1 MTLGL
6 VWASLI
12 CQIFFST
19 RANRKFASI
28 KASCLFP
35 KKVFVLLQ
43 FIRKYWRK
51 NGYFKAIYIYIYVF
65 LLFRHV
71 TRFCLFLVCLFLC
84 ALFVVR
90 WKHCCSTPSQCS
102 SLNVHTN
109 AVPKS
114 RPTNRLL
121 PISLWSAITLLLYIL
136 MAWWPPICFWVHY
149 IRYGSVIAQLHST
162 VTFYLW

>member
-1 MTLGL
+1 MP
-6 VWASLI
+6 ASRLAASSQKKYS
-12 CQIFFST
+12 CPYNLF
-19 RANRKFASI
+19 ANIANI
-28 KASCLFP
+28 GE
-35 KKVFVLLQ
+35 
-43 FIRKYWRK
+43 K
-51 NGYFKAIYIYIYVF
+51 NGYFKAIYINICF
-65 LLFRHV
+65 LFTFSSCHSH
-71 TRFCLFLVCLFLC
+71 RFCLFLVCLFLC

-90 WKHCCSTPSQCS
+90 WKHCCSTHSQCS

-114 RPTNRLL
+114 RPTNRL

-149 IRYGSVIAQLHST
+149 IRYDSVIAQLHST